1 MRRKL
6 LFFFSRVFFSSDQSS
21 SSEAASSEWFYK
33 CPYCEAKFH
42 DPNKKSTSVDSL
54 ACHIVNKHRLT
65 QVRISILFLSGL
77 ISFKLRS
84 TYSPVMKSQTRFNKT
99 NNIACPSWRSI
110 CVCPPPL
117 VGKHSRIYLIQ
128 TSLEIQ
134 YLLYLQT
141 GLDMW

>member
-1 MRRKL
+1 M
-6 LFFFSRVFFSSDQSS
+6 FETEAPIFFSRVFFSDQSS

-77 ISFKLRS
+77 IFI
-84 TYSPVMKSQTRFNKT
+84 QTRSNDHLQTTLIVLVGEVWFS
-99 NNIACPSWRSI
+99 PI
-110 CVCPPPL
+110 CVCSPPPL
-117 VGKHSRIYLIQ
+117 VGKHSHIYLIQ
-128 TSLEIQ
+128 TSLEVLTLFTNWFG
-134 YLLYLQT
+134 YVVKWTFLT
-141 GLDMW
+141 